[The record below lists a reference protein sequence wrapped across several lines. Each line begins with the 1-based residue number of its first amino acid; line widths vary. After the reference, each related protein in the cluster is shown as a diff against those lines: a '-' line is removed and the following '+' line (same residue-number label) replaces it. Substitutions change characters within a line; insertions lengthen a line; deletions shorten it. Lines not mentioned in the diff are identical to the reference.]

1 MSRYKKSS
9 EFGQIND
16 DDKSKGIDNTY
27 YKSDQQYKYIGS
39 SIDDNPNVKEFFSKN
54 TVDYISSRITDMT
67 RDVDERGRE
76 IIVPDDKI
84 LHLMNSVY
92 LSYNPKKGFDTKSSP
107 EEYLDSLIEQTIT
120 QAVFDVRNVLAYEQC
135 MAKYTVW
142 DTILGEDN
150 ERGVRGYAPIKVRE
164 KRPNSMEF
172 NMKY

>member
-1 MSRYKKSS
+1 MPRYSKFTSKESYD
-9 EFGQIND
+9 END
-16 DDKSKGIDNTY
+16 NSVSNNTY
-27 YKSDQQYKYIGS
+27 YSSDQQYKFVGS
-39 SIDDNPNVKEFFSKN
+39 NIDDNPYVQEFFSKN
-54 TVDYISSRITDMT
+54 TVDYISKRITEMT

-84 LHLMNSVY
+84 MHLMNSVY
-92 LSYNPKKGFDTKSSP
+92 LSYNPAQGFDTKWVP

-135 MAKYTVW
+135 VSKYTVW

-150 ERGVRGYAPIKVRE
+150 QRGLRGYAPIKVRE